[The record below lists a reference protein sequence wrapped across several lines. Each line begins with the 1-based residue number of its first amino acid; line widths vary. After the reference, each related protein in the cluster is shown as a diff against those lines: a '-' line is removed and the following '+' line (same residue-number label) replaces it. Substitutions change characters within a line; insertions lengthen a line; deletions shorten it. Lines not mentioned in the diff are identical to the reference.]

1 MIVDVEHHLETKESW
16 EKCGGKPGQTVI
28 LRAPDGTI
36 LRPLDDASWD
46 VEIHL

>member
-28 LRAPDGTI
+28 LRTRTGTI
-36 LRPLDDASWD
+36 FTASG
-46 VEIHL
+46 